1 MTGNINRQRGVT
13 LIVVLI
19 LVLLVTL
26 AGIAAVRSLVVE
38 ERMAANSLD
47 RSLAMQS
54 LENALRYAEGVAQAQ
69 STSTTVNNDFTPA
82 TTSGLPNGSYS
93 ATACNADKSDPS
105 PCTAAGLC
113 SQPTLGCALR
123 SESGGTWAT
132 WTPPATGGDSALAT
146 AGVQYLI
153 EFMGDIFACGVSND
167 PYNCS
172 QYRITVRSASGGNRA
187 FVQLQSTYL
196 AFPK

>member
-1 MTGNINRQRGVT
+1 MMRSMKRQSGVT

-54 LENALRYAEGVAQAQ
+54 LENALRYAEGIAQAQ
-69 STSTTVNNDFTPA
+69 STATTVNNDFTAA

-93 ATACNADKSDPS
+93 AAGCKADNSDPS
-105 PCTAAGLC
+105 PCTTAGLC

-123 SESGGTWAT
+123 SEAGGTWAT
-132 WTPPATGGDSALAT
+132 WTPSATNGDSALAA

-153 EFMGDIFACGVSND
+153 EFMGDTFACGVTND
-167 PYNCS
+167 PYECS
-172 QYRITVRSASGGNRA
+172 QYRITVRSASGGDRA
-187 FVQLQSTYL
+187 FVQLQTTYL
-196 AFPK
+196 ALPK

>member
-1 MTGNINRQRGVT
+1 MTDNINRQRGVT

-19 LVLLVTL
+19 MVLLVTL
-26 AGIAAVRSLVVE
+26 AGIAAVRSLVLE

-47 RSLAMQS
+47 RSLAVQS
-54 LENALRYAEGVAQAQ
+54 LENALRYAEGIAQAQ
-69 STSTTVNNDFTPA
+69 STATTVNDGFTAA

-105 PCTAAGLC
+105 PCTTAGLC
-113 SQPTLGCALR
+113 SQPTLGCTLR
-123 SESGGTWAT
+123 SESGGTWKTWAPTAT
-132 WTPPATGGDSALAT
+132 SEDSALAA

-153 EFMGDIFACGVSND
+153 EFMGDTFACGVSND

-172 QYRITVRSASGGNRA
+172 QYRITVRSAPGGDRA
-187 FVQLQSTYL
+187 FAQLQSTYL